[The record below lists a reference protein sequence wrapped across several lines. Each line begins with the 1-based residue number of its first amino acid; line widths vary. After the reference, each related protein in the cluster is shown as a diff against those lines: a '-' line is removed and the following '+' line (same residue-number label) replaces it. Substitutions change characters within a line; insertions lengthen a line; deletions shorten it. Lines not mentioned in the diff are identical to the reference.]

1 MGDESDGPGPHRN
14 KSAMKP
20 AVLACLLIAAIFGCV
35 LHVEGGLEHIACG
48 LQGMTTLALAVSGT
62 LLLTDRRL
70 LHVPSSPGKI
80 PAYAASFFHPPEVRA

>member
-1 MGDESDGPGPHRN
+1 MTARGPHGK
-14 KSAMKP
+14 KSAMRP

-48 LQGMTTLALAVSGT
+48 LQGMATLALAVSGT

-80 PAYAASFFHPPEVRA
+80 PTYAALFFHPPEVRA

>member
-1 MGDESDGPGPHRN
+1 MTAWEPHGK

-20 AVLACLLIAAIFGCV
+20 AVLACLLIAAMFGCI
-35 LHVEGGLEHIACG
+35 LHVEGGVEHVSCG
-48 LQGMTTLALAVSGT
+48 LQGMATLALAVSGT

-70 LHVPSSPGKI
+70 LHFPSSPGKI